1 MSDSEYEEEPQQQQS
16 EPTPGKPGLPQPQAS
31 QPQQK
36 GGSTGSPRTQQ
47 KSGVSGVSPPVKKN
61 ERGAGRKKGN
71 KPGVQKISEFQQSKL
86 MSETFKEYTDMLI
99 MLKKELEEQKKTLH
113 ETINSEETKHK
124 KDVKNAV
131 QEAKLAFA
139 RTLTRH

>member
-1 MSDSEYEEEPQQQQS
+1 MSDSEYEEEA
-16 EPTPGKPGLPQPQAS
+16 GQPSLQ
-31 QPQQK
+31 
-36 GGSTGSPRTQQ
+36 
-47 KSGVSGVSPPVKKN
+47 SGVSGVSPQQQPTLEVKQPAADVVDRKKKN

-71 KPGVQKISEFQQSKL
+71 KPGSQKVSEFQQSKL

-99 MLKKELEEQKKTLH
+99 MLKKELDEQKKTLH

>member
-1 MSDSEYEEEPQQQQS
+1 MSDSEYEEEPQQQS
-16 EPTPGKPGLPQPQAS
+16 EPQATPQAS
-31 QPQQK
+31 QPQKPGLPQA
-36 GGSTGSPRTQQ
+36 SQPQT
-47 KSGVSGVSPPVKKN
+47 PVKKN

-71 KPGVQKISEFQQSKL
+71 KPGVQKVSEFQQSKL

>member
-1 MSDSEYEEEPQQQQS
+1 MSDSEYEEEPQQQS
-16 EPTPGKPGLPQPQAS
+16 EQPTPQAQASQPPPSQPQAS
-31 QPQQK
+31 QPQ
-36 GGSTGSPRTQQ
+36 T
-47 KSGVSGVSPPVKKN
+47 PVKKN

-71 KPGVQKISEFQQSKL
+71 KPGVQKVSEFQQSKL

-99 MLKKELEEQKKTLH
+99 MLKKELDEQKKTLH

>member
-1 MSDSEYEEEPQQQQS
+1 MSDSEYEEEAGTPCNPHVVQPVAEQQHK
-16 EPTPGKPGLPQPQAS
+16 PT
-31 QPQQK
+31 
-36 GGSTGSPRTQQ
+36 TQQ
-47 KSGVSGVSPPVKKN
+47 PLEVNGVSGVPPQVKKN

-71 KPGVQKISEFQQSKL
+71 KPGSQKVSEFQQSKL

-99 MLKKELEEQKKTLH
+99 MLKKELDEQKKTLQ

>member
-1 MSDSEYEEEPQQQQS
+1 MSDSEYEEEPQQQS
-16 EPTPGKPGLPQPQAS
+16 EPQATPQAS
-31 QPQQK
+31 QPQPSQPQP
-36 GGSTGSPRTQQ
+36 SQPQT
-47 KSGVSGVSPPVKKN
+47 PVKKN

-71 KPGVQKISEFQQSKL
+71 KPGVQKVSEFQQSKL

-99 MLKKELEEQKKTLH
+99 MLKKELDEQKKTLH

>member
-1 MSDSEYEEEPQQQQS
+1 MSDSEYEEEPQQQS
-16 EPTPGKPGLPQPQAS
+16 EPQPSQPQAS
-31 QPQQK
+31 QPQASQPPTQQK
-36 GGSTGSPRTQQ
+36 GGSTGSPR
-47 KSGVSGVSPPVKKN
+47 KKN

-71 KPGVQKISEFQQSKL
+71 KPGVQKVSEFQQSKL

-99 MLKKELEEQKKTLH
+99 MLKKELDEQKKTLH

>member
-1 MSDSEYEEEPQQQQS
+1 MSDSEYEEEPQQQHGVS
-16 EPTPGKPGLPQPQAS
+16 GVSPQPQAS
-31 QPQQK
+31 HGVSGVSPQQK
-36 GGSTGSPRTQQ
+36 GGSTGSPR
-47 KSGVSGVSPPVKKN
+47 KKN

-99 MLKKELEEQKKTLH
+99 MLKKELDEQKKTLH

>member
-1 MSDSEYEEEPQQQQS
+1 MSDSEYEEEPQHQS
-16 EPTPGKPGLPQPQAS
+16 EPHANH
-31 QPQQK
+31 
-36 GGSTGSPRTQQ
+36 
-47 KSGVSGVSPPVKKN
+47 GVSGVSPQSQPQPPTHTPVKKN

-71 KPGVQKISEFQQSKL
+71 KPGVQKVSEFQQSKL

-99 MLKKELEEQKKTLH
+99 MLKKELDEQKKTLH

>member
-1 MSDSEYEEEPQQQQS
+1 MSDSEYEEEPQQQS
-16 EPTPGKPGLPQPQAS
+16 EPQASHGVSGVSPQSQPQAS

-36 GGSTGSPRTQQ
+36 G
-47 KSGVSGVSPPVKKN
+47 VSPPVKRN